1 MPIAAKTEFMSF
13 LSAALGIK
21 GEQDWLRFF
30 QFQQLNLLVKPSGIS
45 RKLSV

>member
-21 GEQDWLRFF
+21 GEQGWLTNYPLYSVEAV
-30 QFQQLNLLVKPSGIS
+30 LNVRANKIHAS
-45 RKLSV
+45 